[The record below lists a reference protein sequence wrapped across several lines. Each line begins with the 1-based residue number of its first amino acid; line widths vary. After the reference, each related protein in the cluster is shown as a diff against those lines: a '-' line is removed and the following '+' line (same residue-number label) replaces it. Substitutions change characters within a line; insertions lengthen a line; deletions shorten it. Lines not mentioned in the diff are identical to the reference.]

1 MRHALIALCALG
13 ALGTT
18 GVAQAAGGPKAGLWE
33 TSNTRMELDG
43 KDMLPDMRQADEQL
57 RAAAAK
63 MTPAQRQQ
71 AGAGLAN
78 LGTEPMSRRLC
89 ISAETAARD
98 QPLIPRPSGAEC
110 ETPKVEQS
118 GNRTRFEIACKL
130 PGGGT
135 MTGKGETVAG
145 NDLVTSNLD
154 SVSTD
159 AAGKRRTMLI
169 ETRMKYIGKDCG
181 GVKPIEQ
188 QAQAQAP
195 ARAASAAAAPRAP
208 APRK

>member
-1 MRHALIALCALG
+1 MKHALIALCALG
-13 ALGTT
+13 ALATT
-18 GVAQAAGGPKAGLWE
+18 GGAWAAGGPRAGLWE
-33 TSNTRMELDG
+33 STNTRLEVDG
-43 KDMLPDMRQADEQL
+43 KDQLPTLRQADEQM
-57 RAAAAK
+57 RAAVAK

-71 AGAGLAN
+71 AGAGLSS
-78 LGTEPMSRRLC
+78 LGSEPMSRRLC

-98 QPLIPRPSGAEC
+98 QPLIPRPSGADC
-110 ETPKVEQS
+110 ETPKVEQG

-135 MTGKGETVAG
+135 MTGKGETVVG
-145 NDLVTSNLD
+145 SDLVTSNLD

-159 AAGKRRTMLI
+159 AAGKRRTMRV

-188 QAQAQAP
+188 QAQALAP

-208 APRK
+208 ALRP